1 MARRKRRRSYGAIT
15 RDRMKVE
22 KAVLRSILRPGMP
35 FPEHAARSLPM
46 QASVYR
52 VRGYGKR
59 KLYQGWVCFVGRAGT
74 MRTVP
79 GRFNRAGMGCGEAK
93 AATPTAALAAAARDF
108 ARTLG
113 RR

>member
-22 KAVLRSILRPGMP
+22 KAVLRSITRPGKP
-35 FPEHAARSLPM
+35 FPEHASRSLPM

-59 KLYQGWVCFVGRAGT
+59 KLYQGWVCLSSRTAKFHRSGRI
-74 MRTVP
+74 
-79 GRFNRAGMGCGEAK
+79 NRAGMGCGEAK